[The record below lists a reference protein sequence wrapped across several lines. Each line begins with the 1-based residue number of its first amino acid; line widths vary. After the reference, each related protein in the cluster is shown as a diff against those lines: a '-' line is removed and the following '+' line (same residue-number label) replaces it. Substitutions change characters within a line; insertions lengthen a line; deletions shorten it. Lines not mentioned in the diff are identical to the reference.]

1 MDPKVTAHPWPTKA
15 IPAALAG
22 EKPSMM
28 SSGAETATGTPKP
41 VMPWIKLEK
50 PQPMS
55 SAWVRRSSASLAIAR
70 PMASM
75 PFSLST
81 MLNM

>member
-1 MDPKVTAHPWPTKA
+1 MEPNVTAQPCPTSA
-15 IPAALAG
+15 IAAARAG
-22 EKPSMM
+22 GKPSMI
-28 SSGAETATGTPKP
+28 SSGAETATGTPNP
-41 VMPWIKLEK
+41 VMPWMKLEK

-55 SAWVRRSSASLAIAR
+55 SACTRRSLASAAIAR

-81 MLNM
+81 MLNR